1 MNDNKEISQKEID
14 RLWKIRREGYFVD
27 WMRVKDDI

>member
-1 MNDNKEISQKEID
+1 MTKINEKLIE

-27 WMRVKDDI
+27 WDKVKKDV